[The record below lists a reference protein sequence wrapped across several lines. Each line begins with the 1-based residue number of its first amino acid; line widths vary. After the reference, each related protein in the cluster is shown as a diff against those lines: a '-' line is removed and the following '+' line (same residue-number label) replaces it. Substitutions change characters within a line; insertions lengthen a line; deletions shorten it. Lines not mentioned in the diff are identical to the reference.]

1 MFKRG
6 FKSWCERYATDKRQ
20 ELGLSSSDP
29 LDARL
34 LAENLGIKVWTPH
47 DVPGLTQEHL
57 NILLFNDGKT
67 ASDWSAVT
75 LIVEDIKL
83 VILNSSHSLG
93 RQSSDLMHELSHLI
107 LDHQS
112 KEMNASSEGVLMLS
126 AYEKDQE
133 DEADWLSG
141 CLLLPREALVSIM
154 KQRLD
159 LTIAASDFRV
169 SMSMLRYRMSMT
181 GVARQYI

>member
-6 FKSWCERYATDKRQ
+6 FKSWCERYATDKRK
-20 ELGLSSSDP
+20 ELGLTSSDP
-29 LDARL
+29 LDARA
-34 LAENLGIKVWTPH
+34 LAKNLGIQVWTPH
-47 DVPGLTQEHL
+47 DVPGLSPEYIE
-57 NILLFNDGKT
+57 ILVRNDGVT

-75 LIVEDIKL
+75 LVVDDIKL
-83 VILNSSHSLG
+83 VILNSSHSAG

-112 KEMNASSEGVLMLS
+112 QELNASSEGVLMLS

-141 CLLLPREALVSIM
+141 CLLLPRDALVSIM
-154 KQRLD
+154 RRKSD
-159 LTIAASDFRV
+159 LAEAAKDFRV
-169 SMSMLRYRMSMT
+169 SMSMLKYRMSMT
-181 GVARQYI
+181 GVSRQFA